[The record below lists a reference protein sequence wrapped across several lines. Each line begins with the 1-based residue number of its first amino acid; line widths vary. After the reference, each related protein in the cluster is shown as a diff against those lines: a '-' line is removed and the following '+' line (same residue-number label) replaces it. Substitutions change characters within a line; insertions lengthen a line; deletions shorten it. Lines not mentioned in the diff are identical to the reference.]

1 MKVLDLLDEIEEICE
16 TSANMPL
23 TNKIIVDKGEMLEIV
38 SEIRQ
43 VLPDEIQQAQFI
55 KNERAR
61 ILEEAKHEYELLIR
75 DAEKQAASLV
85 ENNAITL
92 RAKQQAQDI
101 MSSTEE
107 NSRTLKMGTY
117 EYMDKILFDFQEKM
131 DYLNSQYFGEMFEN
145 LQNTF
150 EGINDKL
157 QENRN
162 EIQEMAYKT
171 KAEGE
176 L

>member
-1 MKVLDLLDEIEEICE
+1 MKVLDLLDEIEEIVE

-61 ILEEAKHEYELLIR
+61 ILDEAKHEYELLIR
-75 DAEKQAASLV
+75 DAEKQAATLV
-85 ENNAITL
+85 ETNAITV
-92 RAKQQAQDI
+92 RAKQQGKEI
-101 MSSTEE
+101 LSTAEE
-107 NSRTLKMGTY
+107 NAKNLKMGTY
-117 EYMDKILFDFQEKM
+117 EYMDKILYDFQEKM

-162 EIQEMAYKT
+162 EIKEMAYKT
-171 KAEGE
+171 KVEGE
-176 L
+176 I

>member
-16 TSANMPL
+16 TSASMPL

-75 DAEKQAASLV
+75 DAEKQAATLV
-85 ENNAITL
+85 ETNAITIK
-92 RAKQQAQDI
+92 AKQQAQDI
-101 MSSTEE
+101 MSTTEE
-107 NSRTLKMGTY
+107 NAKTLKMGTY

-131 DYLNSQYFGEMFEN
+131 DYINSRYFGEMFEN

-171 KAEGE
+171 KAESE